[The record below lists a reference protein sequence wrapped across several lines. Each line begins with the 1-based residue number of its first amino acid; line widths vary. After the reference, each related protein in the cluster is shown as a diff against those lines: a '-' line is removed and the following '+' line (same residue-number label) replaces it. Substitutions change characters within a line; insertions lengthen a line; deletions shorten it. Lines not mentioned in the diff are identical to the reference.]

1 MNSIEGLVLDLRAA
15 ASLGRPITAQEVDE
29 LEAALSSR
37 QGEAVQVAAPGDV
50 ERLQRAYWL
59 GWRNSA
65 AWADRKD
72 LWADRDSK
80 AYTQERDD
88 DLGSLAAALRSQEPA
103 YGPDGSMSIHCQQD
117 GCQMYKHPPECWS
130 QGQADAV
137 VETEWIVSCG
147 SGAAPALRFDNE
159 PAAFARWA
167 EEVSI
172 PSYIRSGRMRQASVT
187 KVTTIS
193 EDRTAAALAQ
203 QANKDAPKVS
213 A

>member
-1 MNSIEGLVLDLRAA
+1 M
-15 ASLGRPITAQEVDE
+15 
-29 LEAALSSR
+29 SSKEKPV
-37 QGEAVQVAAPGDV
+37 QGEAD
-50 ERLQRAYWL
+50 EHRMMM
-59 GWRNSA
+59 
-65 AWADRKD
+65 
-72 LWADRDSK
+72 
-80 AYTQERDD
+80 D
-88 DLGSLAAALRSQEPA
+88 DLRLYGTAFSKNGKRIPPEDVYITHPPA
-103 YGPDGSMSIHCQQD
+103 PAVKCCGDIAVHCQQD
-117 GCQMYKHPPECWS
+117 GCQFYKHPPECWLPSGDVERHIAALRAMLADEYSFDEGSSAIFTLERAALNAAIAALRS

-147 SGAAPALRFDNE
+147 SGAAPAPRFDNE

-203 QANKDAPKVS
+203 QANQEQPPNA
-213 A
+213 